1 MLNST
6 VSQSE
11 KEERTAT
18 KKVLKTEHY
27 IWSETEGKKGGKKK
41 TLTFFKKTLTFF
53 KKTLTFFEKG

>member
-18 KKVLKTEHY
+18 KKVPKTEHY
-27 IWSETEGKKGGKKK
+27 IWSEIEAKKGGKKNLNLFQK
-41 TLTFFKKTLTFF
+41 NPYLF
-53 KKTLTFFEKG
+53 